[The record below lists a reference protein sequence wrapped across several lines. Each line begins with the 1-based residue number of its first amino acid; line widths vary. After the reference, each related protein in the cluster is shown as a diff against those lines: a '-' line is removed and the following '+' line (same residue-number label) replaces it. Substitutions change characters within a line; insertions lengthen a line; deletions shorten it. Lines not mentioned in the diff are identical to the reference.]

1 MNNHKCTLILG
12 ASSNRDRYSYLAA
25 HMLKDAGIPF
35 MAIGNR
41 EGEVAGEKI
50 ITEFPKQGEIHTIT
64 LYLGAP
70 RQKQYYDDIL
80 QLEPKRIIFNPGT
93 INPELQTLAEK
104 AGIVCENACT
114 LVMLR
119 TGQY

>member
-1 MNNHKCTLILG
+1 MNSHKGTLILG

-41 EGEVAGEKI
+41 EDQVAGEKI
-50 ITEFPKQGEIHTIT
+50 VTEFPELGKIHTIT

-70 RQKQYYDDIL
+70 RQKEYYNDIL
-80 QLEPKRIIFNPGT
+80 QSGAKRIIFNPGT
-93 INPELQTLAEK
+93 INPELQALAEK
-104 AGIVCENACT
+104 AGILCENACT